1 MVEEA
6 AQSADRKAL
15 AEEEEIGAERLERER
30 PLPPSPRLQSNPHTG
45 EGAPRSAD
53 TRQAKRI
60 ISYNVGVVCLRAYVY
75 VCVCGGVGS
84 HAYTCGCGGLRLSF
98 CVLPLQSS
106 ILFVRF
112 CL

>member
-75 VCVCGGVGS
+75 VCVCGG
-84 HAYTCGCGGLRLSF
+84 GGFARIHVWVWRFEVILL
-98 CVLPLQSS
+98 CPSS
-106 ILFVRF
+106 AVIYLV
-112 CL
+112 C